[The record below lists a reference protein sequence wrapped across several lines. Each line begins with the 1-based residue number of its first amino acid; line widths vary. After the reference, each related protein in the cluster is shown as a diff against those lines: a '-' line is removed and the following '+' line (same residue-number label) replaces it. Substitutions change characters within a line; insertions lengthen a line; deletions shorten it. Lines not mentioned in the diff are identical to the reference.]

1 MNNPVVSQELTAQEH
16 KTWLVLYTVLAG
28 VPPHLNTPL
37 FHAARITVFD
47 YHVLATLS
55 EADGTR
61 MALKELAGTL
71 SCTLSRL
78 GHVLR
83 KLERRGW
90 ITRSAAD
97 VDGRRDARSNRGLAV
112 LTDLGFDTV
121 LSLAEGHVDQVR
133 AIVFDAL
140 DEQDVT
146 DLERISTK
154 ILNQLQP
161 PR

>member
-1 MNNPVVSQELTAQEH
+1 VNQELSTQEQRA
-16 KTWLVLYTVLAG
+16 WLVLHAVTSSIPARLS
-28 VPPHLNTPL
+28 PQL

-97 VDGRRDARSNRGLAV
+97 VDGRRDARGNRGLAV

-121 LSLAEGHVDQVR
+121 VSLTDNHVDQVR

-140 DEQDVT
+140 DDQDVT

-154 ILNQLQP
+154 ILNQLQLQLQP

>member
-1 MNNPVVSQELTAQEH
+1 VNQALSEQERRA
-16 KTWLVLYTVLAG
+16 WLVLYTVLAG
-28 VPPHLNTPL
+28 VPPHLNTPC

-47 YHVLATLS
+47 YHLLAILS
-55 EADGTR
+55 EADEAR
-61 MALKELAGTL
+61 MALKELAVTL

-83 KLERRGW
+83 KLETRGL

-97 VDGRRDARSNRGLAV
+97 VDGRRDARGNRGLAV

-121 LSLAEGHVDQVR
+121 ATLADNHVDQVR
-133 AIVFDAL
+133 AVVFDAL
-140 DEQDVT
+140 NDQDLT
-146 DLERISTK
+146 DFERVSTK
-154 ILNQLQP
+154 IRNQLQFQP